1 MPFADVIGH
10 ERAKGLLR
18 SAILNERVAHAY
30 LFHGPDRI
38 GKRLLALRFMQ
49 AMACEASPPSG
60 EPDSCG
66 RCRSCHQFDQGTH
79 PDLSLIRPDPEQA
92 SPQIKI
98 EDIRELESR
107 LIYRPLIAPRKFC
120 LIDDADAMNLSAAN
134 ALLKTLEE
142 PPGYGLL
149 ILVSSRPYSMP
160 VTIRS
165 RCQSLR
171 LTPPPFDQSV
181 RHLRRAHG
189 WSEQDATL
197 MTTLTEGR
205 LGEALMTD
213 LASIQ
218 ERHDGLATLLAP
230 QALRSATTI
239 LTAAEALS
247 KEERLSDSLDRLS
260 RWVRDLVLVG
270 IGGRAESLTYAS
282 HRPLLET
289 IAKRADSHRLLDLLQ
304 EIDSFQR
311 NSNRN
316 LNAQLVLE
324 HLLLCLREAVAPAP
338 SGPAATPPRTPAKR

>member
-1 MPFADVIGH
+1 MPFADVVGH
-10 ERAKGLLR
+10 DRAKSLLR

-49 AMACEASPPSG
+49 AMACEATSPSD
-60 EPDSCG
+60 EPDACG

-79 PDLSLIRPDPEQA
+79 PDLSLIRPDPEQS

-120 LIDDADAMNLSAAN
+120 LIDDADAMNLPAAN

-160 VTIRS
+160 ATIRS

-171 LTPPPFDQSV
+171 LTPPPFEQSV
-181 RHLRRAHG
+181 RHLMNMRG
-189 WSEQDATL
+189 WSEPDATVL
-197 MTTLTEGR
+197 TSRTEGR

-218 ERHDGLATLLAP
+218 ERHDSLATLLAP
-230 QALRSATTI
+230 HALRSTTAT

-247 KEERLSDSLDRLS
+247 KEDRLSDSLDRLS

-270 IGGRAESLTYAS
+270 IGSRTESLTYAS

-289 IAKRADSHRLLDLLQ
+289 IAKRADSDRLLGLLQ
-304 EIDSFQR
+304 EIDAIQR
-311 NSNRN
+311 NSTRN

-324 HLLLCLREAVAPAP
+324 HLLLQLREAVAPDL
-338 SGPAATPPRTPAKR
+338 RTPVPSPRHE

>member
-18 SAILNERVAHAY
+18 SAIRHERVAHAY

-49 AMACEASPPSG
+49 TMVCEDPMPPG
-60 EPDSCG
+60 EPDACG
-66 RCRSCHQFDQGTH
+66 RCRSCYQFDQGTH
-79 PDLSLIRPDPEQA
+79 PDLSLIRPDPEQ
-92 SPQIKI
+92 STPQIKI

-120 LIDDADAMNLSAAN
+120 LIDDADTMNLSAAN

-142 PPGYGLL
+142 PPGHGLL

-165 RCQSLR
+165 RCQGLR

-181 RHLRRAHG
+181 RHLIRTRG

-205 LGEALMTD
+205 LGEALLTD

-218 ERHDGLATLLAP
+218 ERHDSLATLLAP

-247 KEERLSDSLDRLS
+247 KEERLNDSLDRLS
-260 RWVRDLVLVG
+260 RWVRDLILVG
-270 IGGRAESLTYAS
+270 IGGRSEFLTHAS
-282 HRPLLET
+282 HRPQLAS
-289 IAKRADSHRLLDLLQ
+289 IAKVADSHRLLDLLQ

-324 HLLLCLREAVAPAP
+324 HLLLRLREAV
-338 SGPAATPPRTPAKR
+338 SATPPAPVPTPLRTSAKR

>member
-18 SAILNERVAHAY
+18 SAIRNERVAHAY

-49 AMACEASPPSG
+49 TMACEASPLSG
-60 EPDSCG
+60 EPDACG

-79 PDLSLIRPDPEQA
+79 PDLSLIRPDPEQ
-92 SPQIKI
+92 STPQIKI

-120 LIDDADAMNLSAAN
+120 LIDDADTMNLSAAN

-142 PPGYGLL
+142 PPGHGLL
-149 ILVSSRPYSMP
+149 ILVASRPYSMP

-165 RCQSLR
+165 RCQGLR

-181 RHLRRAHG
+181 HYLMRVRG

-205 LGEALMTD
+205 LGEALLTD

-218 ERHDGLATLLAP
+218 ERHDSLATLLAP
-230 QALRSATTI
+230 QALRSTTTI

-270 IGGRAESLTYAS
+270 IGGRSESLTYAS
-282 HRPLLET
+282 HRPLLEA
-289 IAKRADSHRLLDLLQ
+289 IAKRADGDRLLDLLQ

-311 NSNRN
+311 NSGRN

-324 HLLLCLREAVAPAP
+324 HLLLRLREAVSATPLPPA
-338 SGPAATPPRTPAKR
+338 SAPPRTPTKR

>member
-18 SAILNERVAHAY
+18 SAIRNERVPHAY

-38 GKRLLALRFMQ
+38 GKRLLALRYMQ
-49 AMACEASPPSG
+49 TMACEAAPPSG
-60 EPDSCG
+60 EPDACG
-66 RCRSCHQFDQGTH
+66 RCRSCHQFDHGTH
-79 PDLSLIRPDPEQA
+79 PDLSLIRPDPEQ
-92 SPQIKI
+92 STPQIKI

-120 LIDDADAMNLSAAN
+120 LIDDADTMNLSAAN

-142 PPGYGLL
+142 PPGHGLL

-181 RHLRRAHG
+181 RHLMRVRG
-189 WSEQDATL
+189 WSEQNATL

-205 LGEALMTD
+205 LGEALLTD

-218 ERHDGLATLLAP
+218 ERHDSLATLLAP
-230 QALRSATTI
+230 QALRSTTTI

-260 RWVRDLVLVG
+260 RWVRDLILVG
-270 IGGRAESLTYAS
+270 IGGRIEFLTYAS
-282 HRPLLET
+282 HRPQLAS
-289 IAKRADSHRLLDLLQ
+289 IAKVADSHRLLDLLQ

-324 HLLLCLREAVAPAP
+324 HLLLRLREAISVSPPTPAP
-338 SGPAATPPRTPAKR
+338 TPPRTPAGR

>member
-38 GKRLLALRFMQ
+38 GKHLLALRFMQ
-49 AMACEASPPSG
+49 VMACEASPPPG
-60 EPDSCG
+60 EPDACG

-92 SPQIKI
+92 TLQIKI

-142 PPGYGLL
+142 PPGHGLL

-165 RCQSLR
+165 RCQGLR
-171 LTPPPFDQSV
+171 LTPPPYDQSM
-181 RHLRRAHG
+181 RHLMVARG

-205 LGEALMTD
+205 LGEALLTD
-213 LASIQ
+213 LGSIQ
-218 ERHDGLATLLAP
+218 KRHENLATLLAP

-260 RWVRDLVLVG
+260 RWVRDLVMVG
-270 IGGRAESLTYAS
+270 IGGRTESLTHTS
-282 HRPLLET
+282 HRPLLES

-311 NSNRN
+311 NSSRN

-324 HLLLCLREAVAPAP
+324 HLLLRLRDAVAAVPPTPSPTPSRAPA
-338 SGPAATPPRTPAKR
+338 RR